1 MMKSNMDLFLKIADQ
16 FRVESLK
23 AVIQAAMMKSIT
35 KDNVLEL
42 LLTGHRH
49 HYNGKA
55 IKAAAIGFLVRNK
68 DCYSAMRDDLM
79 AALKGDVDLWSVSG
93 RCFCRR
99 WKEDKRELR

>member
-1 MMKSNMDLFLKIADQ
+1 MMKSNTNLFLEIADQ

-23 AVIQAAMMKSIT
+23 AVIQAAMMKAIT
-35 KDNVLEL
+35 RDIVLEL
-42 LLTGHRH
+42 LLTGH

-68 DCYSAMRDDLM
+68 DCYSAMRDGLM

-99 WKEDKRELR
+99 WKEDKRELRK